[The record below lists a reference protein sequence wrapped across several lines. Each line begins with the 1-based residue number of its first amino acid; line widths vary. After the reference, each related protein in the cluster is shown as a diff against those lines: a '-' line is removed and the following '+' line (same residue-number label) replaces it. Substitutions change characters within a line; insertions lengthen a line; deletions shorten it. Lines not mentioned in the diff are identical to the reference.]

1 MMELRERVLQHRNSG
16 RVYAR
21 RAFEYENINF
31 GERSS
36 NCLWRVCS
44 IVCRTSADIQAFDLF
59 IALRLDFAGLRG
71 DASRYDV
78 KQVCDCGCTEVEDSE
93 HLLLRC
99 RAFHEERMVMFRKVT
114 KLCRAFR
121 VHKWFAVIVERRHP
135 CILADFL
142 LGRNFTMPWMWNK
155 RLTSFR
161 GSLTSI
167 VLDFLKTVCLCHG
180 PLRRG
185 VCASMNRLGPD
196 AEDRAW
202 DYPAIGPRK

>member
-1 MMELRERVLQHRNSG
+1 MPHTTNMFAH
-16 RVYAR
+16 
-21 RAFEYENINF
+21 I
-31 GERSS
+31 RSK
-36 NCLWRVCS
+36 RK
-44 IVCRTSADIQAFDLF
+44 DL
-59 IALRLDFAGLRG
+59 
-71 DASRYDV
+71 Y
-78 KQVCDCGCTEVEDSE
+78 
-93 HLLLRC
+93 
-99 RAFHEERMVMFRKVT
+99 
-114 KLCRAFR
+114 
-121 VHKWFAVIVERRHP
+121 KWFAVIVERRHP

>member
-1 MMELRERVLQHRNSG
+1 VNCRHCPRSVVQAAKSDLDTVSLQPITNLQ
-16 RVYAR
+16 
-21 RAFEYENINF
+21 N
-31 GERSS
+31 
-36 NCLWRVCS
+36 
-44 IVCRTSADIQAFDLF
+44 
-59 IALRLDFAGLRG
+59 
-71 DASRYDV
+71 
-78 KQVCDCGCTEVEDSE
+78 QVDTA
-93 HLLLRC
+93 H
-99 RAFHEERMVMFRKVT
+99 
-114 KLCRAFR
+114 
-121 VHKWFAVIVERRHP
+121 
-135 CILADFL
+135 LADFL